1 MSDDPNSPILLA
13 IAGLSAKLDQVR
25 EELSAGLGQ
34 VRQEVRQVR
43 DELRA
48 ELGQVRDEL
57 RAGLG
62 QVRQE
67 VHQVRDELRAELGQV
82 RDELRAELAQVRS
95 DVMERIDRLQDRMAT
110 HQEADL
116 VNFGAAER
124 AERIATTARAD
135 VATMGEQINAL
146 VRMVRN
152 LSQRLEA
159 VEDKQ

>member
-13 IAGLSAKLDQVR
+13 IAGLSAKLDQVHT
-25 EELSAGLGQ
+25 EVGQ
-34 VRQEVRQVR
+34 VRE
-43 DELRA
+43 
-48 ELGQVRDEL
+48 EL

-67 VHQVRDELRAELGQV
+67 VGQV

-95 DVMERIDRLQDRMAT
+95 DVMERIDRLRDRMAT

-159 VEDKQ
+159 VEDRQ